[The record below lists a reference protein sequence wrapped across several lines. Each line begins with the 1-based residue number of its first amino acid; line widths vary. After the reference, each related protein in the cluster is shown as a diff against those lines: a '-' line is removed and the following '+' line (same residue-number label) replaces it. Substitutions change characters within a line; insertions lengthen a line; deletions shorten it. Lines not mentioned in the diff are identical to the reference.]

1 MDTKTINNIITAQS
15 YQKEYIISF
24 NYYGK
29 IKPGTQIIQILYPV
43 LNACILTKTKFK
55 VYY

>member
-24 NYYGK
+24 NYYRK
-29 IKPGTQIIQILYPV
+29 IKPGTQILQILYPV